1 MPFLGVVPQS
11 FPHFA
16 TGPTLVQFHGY
27 NLGYS
32 EDRVQIDE
40 TPFFH
45 EVKSDGFGGSEGPPC
60 DVQYLGSLVY
70 VRCALNRFNQTT
82 LKTISSIAT
91 EDARITAPGI
101 MPRAGWYMRQDD
113 GMEELVLSS
122 KEYIVTFS
130 KAVLRQGRKWS
141 MGTRHQAF
149 ILMFEC
155 HIDDPCDCKIL
166 EYGTGEDPCDP
177 AYPYPWTEPHHV
189 FYSVTHPRT

>member
-1 MPFLGVVPQS
+1 MPFTGVVPQA

-16 TGPTLVQFHGY
+16 TGATLVKFHDLD
-27 NLGYS
+27 LGYS
-32 EDRVQIDE
+32 EDRIQIDE

-70 VRCALNRFNQTT
+70 VRCSLNRFDDTNIR
-82 LKTISSIAT
+82 LIS
-91 EDARITAPGI
+91 RIDYGGPANADGEMLP
-101 MPRAGWYMRQDD
+101 AGWYMRQDG

-122 KEYIVTFS
+122 KQYTVTFT

-155 HIDDPCDCKIL
+155 HIDDPCDCKL
-166 EYGTGEDPCDP
+166 FAYGAGEDPCSP
-177 AYPYPWTEPHHV
+177 ST
-189 FYSVTHPRT
+189 S

>member
-1 MPFLGVVPQS
+1 MPFTGVVPQE

-16 TGPTLVQFHGY
+16 TGATLVKFHSLE
-27 NLGYS
+27 LGYS
-32 EDRVQIDE
+32 EDRIQIDE

-70 VRCALNRFNQTT
+70 VRCALNRFNEVRIR
-82 LKTISSIAT
+82 TIAPLDRYGGPT
-91 EDARITAPGI
+91 GYLAPGT
-101 MPRAGWYMRQDD
+101 MPPPGWYMRQDG

-122 KEYIVTFS
+122 KEYIVTFT

-149 ILMFEC
+149 ILLFEC
-155 HIDDPCDCKIL
+155 HIDNPCDCKL
-166 EYGTGEDPCDP
+166 FEYGTGEDPCSP
-177 AYPYPWTEPHHV
+177 ST
-189 FYSVTHPRT
+189 S

>member
-1 MPFLGVVPQS
+1 MPFTGVVPQE

-16 TGPTLVQFHGY
+16 TGATLIQFHSLR
-27 NLGYS
+27 LGYS

-70 VRCALNRFNQTT
+70 VRCALNRFNEGR
-82 LKTISSIAT
+82 IRSIAPIDRYGGST
-91 EDARITAPGI
+91 GNLTAGT
-101 MPRAGWYMRQDD
+101 MPPAGWYMRQDG

-122 KEYIVTFS
+122 KEYLVTFS
-130 KAVLRQGRKWS
+130 KAVLRQGRKWT

-155 HIDDPCDCKIL
+155 HIDNPCDCKIF
-166 EYGTGEDPCDP
+166 EYDDEGSDPC
-177 AYPYPWTEPHHV
+177 
-189 FYSVTHPRT
+189 SSGSSS

>member
-1 MPFLGVVPQS
+1 MPFIGIVPQS

-16 TGPTLVQFHGY
+16 TGATLVKFK
-27 NLGYS
+27 NLELGYS

-45 EVKSDGFGGSEGPPC
+45 EVKSDGFGGAEGPPC
-60 DVQYLGSLVY
+60 DVQYLGSIVY
-70 VRCALNRFNQTT
+70 VRCMLNRFNETN
-82 LKTISSIAT
+82 LRSISSIAI
-91 EDARITAPGI
+91 EDYAHISAPGI

-122 KEYIVTFS
+122 GEYTVTFT

-155 HIDDPCDCKIL
+155 HIDNPCNCKSFAYTAGSNPCNSETDP
-166 EYGTGEDPCDP
+166 ET
-177 AYPYPWTEPHHV
+177 
-189 FYSVTHPRT
+189 